1 MVQHSSTPTLQHSNT
16 PTLQY
21 IMNIYQE
28 EDYTKRFDFGL
39 WKKLFPYAKAY
50 KRLFIA
56 LIVVMI
62 VVGGI
67 DAIFPLLSKYAI
79 DHFIIPGSLK
89 GLGRF
94 IAIYLVV
101 MIVQAV
107 NVWLLISLAGKIDMG
122 MSYDIRRQGFEHL
135 QKLAFSYYDKTPVGW
150 MMARMTSDTR
160 KLADI
165 LAWGVVD
172 FVWGNTMILGICI
185 AMLWLNWKLALI
197 TLSVVPPLILL
208 SLFFQQKILK
218 AHRQVRKINSRITAG
233 FNEGIS
239 GAKTTKTLVREA
251 ENLREFQVE
260 TEAMFRSSVQAA
272 IFSSLYLPLVLN
284 LGSVGCGLALW
295 FGGNAVLLE
304 AISYGTLVAFT
315 SYAVQFFEPIREL
328 ARIFAEFQSAQAS
341 AERIFTM
348 LETPEEIVDTPEV
361 LATFG
366 DMHAP
371 KQENW
376 PNMRGE
382 IAFEQVSFAYKNG
395 EKVLSNFDLEVK
407 AGETIALVGETGSGK
422 STLVNLACRFFEPNE
437 GRILIDGVDYR
448 ERSQLWLQS
457 NLGYVLQTP
466 HLFSGSL
473 KENIRYGR
481 LEASDEEIVEAAK
494 LVNAHDFI
502 MRLENAYDTEV
513 GEGGNRLSTGEKQLI
528 SFARAILANPRIF
541 VLDEATSSVDT
552 ETEQKIQDAIHT
564 VLEGRTSFIIAHRLS
579 TIREADRIL
588 VLRKGKVTEQGSH
601 DELLDK
607 RGYYYRL
614 YTNQFMEEQETQL
627 LSA

>member
-1 MVQHSSTPTLQHSNT
+1 
-16 PTLQY
+16 
-21 IMNIYQE
+21 MNIYQE
-28 EDYTKRFDFGL
+28 EEYTKRFDVGL

-50 KRLFIA
+50 KKLFIV

-67 DAIFPLLSKYAI
+67 DAIFPLLSKYAV
-79 DHFIIPGSLK
+79 DHFITPGSLE

-94 IAIYLVV
+94 IAIYLAI
-101 MIVQAV
+101 MIVQAL
-107 NVWLLISLAGKIDMG
+107 NIWLLIAIAGKIDMG
-122 MSYDIRRQGFEHL
+122 MSYDIRRKGFEHL

-150 MMARMTSDTR
+150 MMARMTSDTG

-172 FVWGNTMILGICI
+172 LVWGTTMILGICL

-208 SLFFQQKILK
+208 SMFFQQKILN
-218 AHRQVRKINSRITAG
+218 AQRQVRKINSRITAG

-251 ENLREFQVE
+251 ENLQEFQVE
-260 TEAMFRSSVQAA
+260 TGGMFRASVQAA

-284 LGSVGCGLALW
+284 IGSVGCGLALW

-304 AISYGTLVAFT
+304 AVSYGTLVAFL
-315 SYAVQFFEPIREL
+315 SYAVQLFEPVREL

-348 LETPEEIVDTPEV
+348 LETPDEIADRSDI
-361 LATFG
+361 LASFG
-366 DMHAP
+366 DMHTP
-371 KQENW
+371 KYENW
-376 PNMRGE
+376 PDMQGN
-382 IAFEQVSFAYKNG
+382 IAFKQVSFAYKNG
-395 EKVLSNFDLEVK
+395 EKVLSDFDLDVK

-448 ERSQLWLQS
+448 ERSLLWLQS

-466 HLFSGSL
+466 HLFSGNL

-481 LEASDEEIVEAAK
+481 LDAGDAEVVEAAK

-502 MRLENAYDTEV
+502 MKLENGYDTEV

-552 ETEQKIQDAIHT
+552 ETEQKIQNAIHK

-588 VLRKGKVTEQGSH
+588 VLRKGEITEEGSH
-601 DELLDK
+601 DDLLDQK
-607 RGYYYRL
+607 GYYYRL
-614 YTNQFMEEQETQL
+614 YTNQFMEEQEMQL
-627 LSA
+627 LTA

>member
-1 MVQHSSTPTLQHSNT
+1 MSA
-16 PTLQY
+16 
-21 IMNIYQE
+21 YQE
-28 EDYTKRFDFGL
+28 EEYTKRFDPGL
-39 WKKLFPYAKAY
+39 WKKLFPYAKGY
-50 KRLFIA
+50 KKLFIT
-56 LIVVMI
+56 LVFVMI

-67 DAIFPLLSKYAI
+67 DAIFPLLSKYAV
-79 DHFIIPGSLK
+79 DHFIIPGSME
-89 GLGRF
+89 GLGSF
-94 IAIYLVV
+94 IAIYLGV
-101 MIVQAV
+101 MIVQAA
-107 NVWLLISLAGKIDMG
+107 NIWLLIAIAGKIDMG
-122 MSYDIRRQGFEHL
+122 MSYDIRRKGFEHL

-172 FVWGNTMILGICI
+172 FVWGNTMIFGICV

-197 TLSVVPPLILL
+197 TLTVVPPLILL
-208 SLFFQQKILK
+208 SLFFQQKILR
-218 AHRQVRKINSRITAG
+218 AHRQVRKINSRLTAG

-251 ENLREFQVE
+251 ENLQEFQVE
-260 TEAMFRSSVQAA
+260 TDAMFRSSVQTA
-272 IFSSLYLPLVLN
+272 ILSSLYLPLVLN

-304 AISYGTLVAFT
+304 TIGYGTLVAFL
-315 SYAVQFFEPIREL
+315 SYAVQFFEPVREL

-348 LETPEEIVDTPEV
+348 LETPEEIADRAEI
-361 LATFG
+361 LDKFG

-371 KQENW
+371 KYENW
-376 PNMRGE
+376 PDMQGN
-382 IAFEQVSFAYKNG
+382 IAFDRVSFAYKNG
-395 EKVLSNFDLEVK
+395 EKVLSNFDLDVN

-437 GRILIDGVDYR
+437 GQILIDGVDYR

-466 HLFSGSL
+466 HLFSGTL
-473 KENIRYGR
+473 KDNIRYGR

-502 MRLENAYDTEV
+502 MKFEDGYDTEV

-552 ETEQKIQDAIHT
+552 ETEQRIQDAIHT
-564 VLEGRTSFIIAHRLS
+564 VLEGRTSFIVAHRLS

-588 VLRKGKVTEQGSH
+588 VLRKGEIIEQGSH
-601 DELLDK
+601 DELLDRK
-607 RGYYYRL
+607 GYYYRL